1 MITHFDRIQERGGQ
15 RYGQTD
21 GRTLHDGIGRACVT
35 SRGKNWDVFLL
46 FVTLWITELWKR
58 KRYYVV

>member
-1 MITHFDRIQERGGQ
+1 MITHFDRIQERDGQ

-35 SRGKNWDVFLL
+35 SRGKNWDVFCCLSRFEL
-46 FVTLWITELWKR
+46 RSCENGNAIT
-58 KRYYVV
+58 